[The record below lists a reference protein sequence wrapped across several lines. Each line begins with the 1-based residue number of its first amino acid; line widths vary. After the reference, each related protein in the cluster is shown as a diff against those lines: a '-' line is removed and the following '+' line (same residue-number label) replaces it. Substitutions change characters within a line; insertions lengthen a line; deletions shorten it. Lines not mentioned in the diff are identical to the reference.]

1 MACVAKGD
9 LQARGRRDA
18 GDEMGE
24 LTCEINRTLDSLQRM
39 YEEVQ
44 QSHATLERWNLE
56 LEGKIKERTAALQN
70 LLDYAGQGFLSFG
83 GDLQID
89 KEYSAECTAIFR
101 REIAGENACALLCP
115 EAEAQQKRTGRRI
128 GGFISRSSYLQ
139 RHFRSIAAASNHGLL
154 A

>member
-1 MACVAKGD
+1 MQMTKWA
-9 LQARGRRDA
+9 
-18 GDEMGE
+18 
-24 LTCEINRTLDSLQRM
+24 TICEINRTLDSLQRM

-89 KEYSAECTAIFR
+89 KE
-101 REIAGENACALLCP
+101 
-115 EAEAQQKRTGRRI
+115 
-128 GGFISRSSYLQ
+128 
-139 RHFRSIAAASNHGLL
+139 
-154 A
+154 